1 MIEDRRHLLAEVA
14 SLYYEQ
20 NLSQAEIAERLGL
33 SRSNVSRLLAEARQ
47 EGIVEITI
55 HYPWQGRPDLERRL
69 VERFRLKDARVLQTG
84 SYGYTQM
91 VQGLGVLAAR
101 YLESHLR
108 DRMVLGI
115 SWSTGVYQVV
125 NALRAA
131 RRLGVTVVQLTGA
144 VGSVSPVL
152 DGPDLAR
159 WLAQTLGGQYRYLHA
174 PLLVESAEVRQ
185 ALEQERAIRET
196 LDLAR
201 RADIALVGIGS
212 IQPALSTLL
221 QTGLVDEDGLAAIAA
236 MGAVGDI
243 CTYHYD
249 IYGRIVPLEL
259 HQRIIGIDLVSLSRI
274 PLVIGVAG
282 GREKAEAILGA
293 LRGGYINCLVT
304 DEVAAHEVLRLANQ
318 TLDDGRQTTENK
330 GC

>member
-1 MIEDRRHLLAEVA
+1 MSEERQHLLAEVA
-14 SLYYEQ
+14 GLYYER

-33 SRSNVSRLLAEARQ
+33 SRSQVSRLLAEARQ
-47 EGIVEITI
+47 EGVVEITI
-55 HYPWQGRPDLERRL
+55 HYPWQGMPDLEARL
-69 VERFRLKDARVLQTG
+69 VKRFALKDARILQTG
-84 SYGYTQM
+84 RLGYSQ
-91 VQGLGVLAAR
+91 VVEGLGVLAAR
-101 YLESHLR
+101 LLESRLR
-108 DRMVLGI
+108 DYMILGI
-115 SWSTGVYQVV
+115 SWNTGVYQVV

-144 VGSVSPVL
+144 VGSVNPIL

-201 RADIALVGIGS
+201 RADVALVGIGS
-212 IQPALSTLL
+212 VQPALSSLL
-221 QTGLVDEDGLAAIAA
+221 QAGFVDEAGLAEIVAA
-236 MGAVGDI
+236 GAVGDI
-243 CTYHYD
+243 CTYHYT
-249 IYGRIVPLEL
+249 IEGCLVPLEL
-259 HQRIIGIDLVSLSRI
+259 HERIVGIDLPSLSRI

-282 GREKAEAILGA
+282 GREKAAAILGA

-304 DEVAAHEVLRLANQ
+304 DEAAANEVLRLA
-318 TLDDGRQTTENK
+318 DRG
-330 GC
+330 

>member
-1 MIEDRRHLLAEVA
+1 MSEERRHLLAEIA
-14 SLYYEQ
+14 TLYYEEE
-20 NLSQAEIAERLGL
+20 LSQAEIADRLGL

-47 EGIVEITI
+47 EGVVEITI
-55 HYPWQGRPDLERRL
+55 HYPWRGMPDLEKL
-69 VERFRLKDARVLQTG
+69 LIERFQLKDARILQTG
-84 SYGYTQM
+84 HYGYSQV

-101 YLESHLR
+101 YLETRLR
-108 DRMVLGI
+108 DHMVLGI

-144 VGSVSPVL
+144 VGSVAPIL

-174 PLLVESAEVRQ
+174 PLIVESAEMRQ

-221 QTGLVDEDGLAAIAA
+221 QAGIVDERGLETVAAL
-236 MGAVGDI
+236 GAVGDI
-243 CTYHYD
+243 CTYHYN
-249 IYGRIVPLEL
+249 IQGCLVPLEL
-259 HQRIIGIDLVSLSRI
+259 HRRIMAIDLPSLARV

-293 LRGGYINCLVT
+293 LRGSYINCLVT
-304 DEVAAHEVLRLANQ
+304 DEVAANEVLRLAA
-318 TLDDGRQTTENK
+318 
-330 GC
+330 

>member
-1 MIEDRRHLLAEVA
+1 MIEERRRLLAEIA

-20 NLSQAEIAERLGL
+20 DLSQAEIAERLGL
-33 SRSNVSRLLAEARQ
+33 SRSNVSRLLTEARQ
-47 EGIVEITI
+47 EGVVEITI
-55 HYPWQGRPDLERRL
+55 HHPWRGVPDLEKRL
-69 VERFRLKDARVLQTG
+69 VTCFALKDAHVLQTG
-84 SYGYTQM
+84 HYGYTQV

-101 YLESHLR
+101 YLESRLR
-108 DRMVLGI
+108 DHMVLGI

-144 VGSVSPVL
+144 VGSVAPIL

-185 ALEQERAIRET
+185 VLEQERAIRET

-201 RADIALVGIGS
+201 QADIALVGIGS

-221 QTGLVDEDGLAAIAA
+221 QAGLVDEAGLSAIAA

-243 CTYHYD
+243 CTYHYGID
-249 IYGRIVPLEL
+249 GKLVPLEL
-259 HQRIIGIDLVSLSRI
+259 HQRIIGIDLPSLSRI

-304 DEVAAHEVLRLANQ
+304 DEVAANEVLRLA
-318 TLDDGRQTTENK
+318 
-330 GC
+330 GCTAP

>member
-1 MIEDRRHLLAEVA
+1 MSEVRRHLLAEAA

-20 NLSQAEIAERLGL
+20 NLSQADIAARLGL
-33 SRSNVSRLLAEARQ
+33 SRSNVSRLLAEARD
-47 EGIVEITI
+47 EGIVQITI
-55 HYPWQGRPDLERRL
+55 HYPWRGMPDLEQRL
-69 VERFRLKDARVLQTG
+69 ATRFGLKDARVLQTG
-84 SYGYTQM
+84 NFGYSQ
-91 VQGLGVLAAR
+91 VVEGLGVIAAR
-101 YLESHLR
+101 YLERRLR
-108 DRMVLGI
+108 DHMVLGI

-144 VGSVSPVL
+144 VGSVAPVL

-159 WLAQTLGGQYRYLHA
+159 WLAHMLGGQYRYLHA
-174 PLLVESAEVRQ
+174 PLIVESAEVRQ

-201 RADIALVGIGS
+201 RADIVLVGIGS

-221 QTGLVDEDGLAAIAA
+221 QAGIVDDSGLAAVAA
-236 MGAVGDI
+236 LGAVGDI
-243 CTYHYD
+243 CTYHYN
-249 IYGRIVPLEL
+249 IEGCLVPLDL
-259 HQRIIGIDLVSLSRI
+259 HERIIGIDLPSLARV

-304 DEVAAHEVLRLANQ
+304 DEVAANDVLRLAN
-318 TLDDGRQTTENK
+318 
-330 GC
+330 